1 MKLLFTL
8 LFVSGL
14 YAQTGIVS
22 FFDGSSMIGTANVV
36 NGSAKLQTSSLTPGV
51 HAITASY
58 QGDTQFSGSTS
69 QALVQTVA
77 QSSASPPIF
86 QISSSGTVGIPYLFQ
101 LNATNNP
108 TNYVSTGLPPGLSIN
123 QTGAVSGTP
132 SVAGGYNAILSA
144 NNAGGSGSI
153 ALSLTIAPGALPG
166 VNISFITSPVTLGN
180 PVTIVGSG
188 FTPSDVIWFTSAST
202 GTFGL
207 NVTSSNGSSITFNTN
222 GSFKRGTFSLYVQNQ
237 SGNSGMVNLTVN

>member
-1 MKLLFTL
+1 MKLLFSL

-14 YAQTGIVS
+14 YAQTGIVF

-51 HAITASY
+51 HALTASY

-69 QALVQTVA
+69 QALVQAVA
-77 QSSASPPIF
+77 QSSVPPPIF
-86 QISSSGTVGIPYLFQ
+86 QLSSNGTVGIPYLFQ

-123 QTGAVSGTP
+123 QSGAVSGTP
-132 SVAGGYNAILSA
+132 SVAGGYNATLSA
-144 NNAGGSGSI
+144 SNAGGSGSI
-153 ALSLTIAPGALPG
+153 ALSLTIAPGAPPG
-166 VNISFITSPVTLGN
+166 VNISSITSPVILGN
-180 PVTIVGSG
+180 PVTITGSG
-188 FTPSDVIWFTSAST
+188 FAPNDIIWFTSAAT

-207 NVTSSNGSSITFNTN
+207 NVTSNGSSITFNTN
-222 GSFKRGTFSLYVQNQ
+222 GSFKRGTFSLYVQN
-237 SGNSGMVNLTVN
+237 STVNSNLASLTVN